1 MPEMDELT
9 AFKKLQE
16 IKETKCIP
24 VITLTAHAM
33 DSDKKKALDM
43 GLSSYITKPID
54 VPGFP
59 NEIDKALV

>member
-1 MPEMDELT
+1 MPEKDELT

-33 DSDKKKALDM
+33 DSDKKRL
-43 GLSSYITKPID
+43 
-54 VPGFP
+54 
-59 NEIDKALV
+59 